1 MLNVKDV
8 ANRLALSPSKVY
20 RLIEDREIAHHRIGG
35 AIRVT
40 EEQIA
45 EYLAET
51 KRQRQTV
58 APPCERPRPLK
69 LKHLQL

>member
-8 ANRLALSPSKVY
+8 AERLSLSPSKVY

-51 KRQRQTV
+51 KRERQTV
-58 APPCERPRPLK
+58 ATSGVRSRPLK
-69 LKHLQL
+69 LKHLHL

>member
-8 ANRLALSPSKVY
+8 ADRLSLSPSKVY
-20 RLIEDREIAHHRIGG
+20 RLIENREIAHHRIGG

-45 EYLAET
+45 EYLADT
-51 KRQRQTV
+51 KRERKAV
-58 APPCERPRPLK
+58 FPSGVRPRSVK
-69 LKHLQL
+69 LKHLHL

>member
-8 ANRLALSPSKVY
+8 ADRLSLSASKVY

-35 AIRVT
+35 AIRVS

-51 KRQRQTV
+51 KRERKAV
-58 APPCERPRPLK
+58 APSSVRPRRLK
-69 LKHLQL
+69 LKHLHL